1 MINSQYNSPPS
12 AATVVS
18 CGSWSDHHPSRKSS
32 PFYRVITHVSINY
45 PPANQLDQPLLLPA
59 KIQSLPQTN
68 PNIIWPYI

>member
-1 MINSQYNSPPS
+1 MINFPIQQSPFSSNSHQLRFL
-12 AATVVS
+12 V
-18 CGSWSDHHPSRKSS
+18 RSS
-32 PFYRVITHVSINY
+32 PFYIFQSSIY